1 MSDIN
6 ELIERLEKA
15 ALVLYQTSQTA
26 DSKEEFMEW
35 EAAQALRL
43 LNDENERLQDDLEHL
58 GRVIANINDHHK
70 RLQEK
75 HRDAVLFLRSTLF
88 NDGEAG
94 SRLMEILSPTAAV
107 QEKGDE

>member
-1 MSDIN
+1 MSDMRQFVATPTVEECEARIE
-6 ELIERLEKA
+6 EL
-15 ALVLYQTSQTA
+15 
-26 DSKEEFMEW
+26 
-35 EAAQALRL
+35 EA
-43 LNDENERLQDDLEHL
+43 ENERLQDDLEHL
-58 GRVIANINDHHK
+58 GRVIANINDHHT

-107 QEKGDE
+107 QEDSD